1 MKKKTEISHYPLKI
15 AHEIKSNILFMN
27 EIESNL
33 SKESADLDQY
43 DDLFKKDWFIPVAA
57 FNISL

>member
-1 MKKKTEISHYPLKI
+1 
-15 AHEIKSNILFMN
+15 MN

-57 FNISL
+57 FNISLEGKISVNYTLDSVCCSWKAII